1 MDQIWIYVIV
11 AIIYGISALLKKK
24 NPDAPDTPERRDRDQ
39 PRTGN
44 GSDRQ
49 LTFEELLREIT
60 EGKSVAR
67 QEVKP
72 PVSKP
77 VQTYVDYDDD
87 IEDEESKEIPVIDYD
102 DQRNDDRVVAAY
114 EQAKRMAFNRP
125 SLEETLKLSDTKMQF
140 GKFKEFELGQNKS
153 DIQRYLINFDD
164 AEGWKKA
171 VVMSEILKTK
181 F

>member
-11 AIIYGISALLKKK
+11 AIIYGVSALLKKK
-24 NPDAPDTPERRDRDQ
+24 NPDAPDNPERRDVNQ

-44 GSDRQ
+44 GSERQ

-60 EGKSVAR
+60 AGKSVAPE
-67 QEVKP
+67 EVKR

-77 VQTYVDYDDD
+77 VQTYVDYDDA
-87 IEDEESKEIPVIDYD
+87 IEEEEVEIPVLDYD
-102 DQRNDDRVVAAY
+102 DQRDDDRVVAAY
-114 EQAKRMAFNRP
+114 EEAKKMAFERP
-125 SLEETLKLSDTKMQF
+125 SLEDTLKLSDTKMQF
-140 GKFKEFELGQNKS
+140 GKFKEFELGRSKS
-153 DIQRYLINFDD
+153 TIQDYLINFNDPD
-164 AEGWKKA
+164 GWKKA